1 MTTKQL
7 LAVTMALVA
16 TLQAAAFSPNSHLP
30 VKTRLGYRNYDDM
43 TFSDVVAA
51 AKPSSVA
58 TTAKHKITT
67 KGHSDKS
74 VTSPKLNDDKV
85 TLTEVDVD
93 ANRMPLS
100 ILLEPPAAPLTKKR
114 PTRLS
119 SSHPPPPSS
128 SPSRVTSTASRA
140 TTRVSPVT
148 QLFSIQDYHQHVLN
162 SPDHLC
168 IIRFHAPW
176 CQVCRTTNVSWD
188 RMASK
193 ITQMNTSNRN
203 IKFLS
208 VTLDRENKEVEEL
221 KDMLQIQ
228 SVPHG
233 IIHYASEG
241 LFGQRVH
248 LNRKNLGNLKKELE
262 SYLTNDMGADMFL
275 YRLKKEL

>member
-7 LAVTMALVA
+7 LLAVSMALVA
-16 TLQAAAFSPNSHLP
+16 LQAAAFSPNSRLP
-30 VKTRLGYRNYDDM
+30 VDTRLMYRNYDDM
-43 TFSDVVAA
+43 MFSDVVAA
-51 AKPSSVA
+51 AKPSSLA
-58 TTAKHKITT
+58 TTAKQKITY
-67 KGHSDKS
+67 KS
-74 VTSPKLNDDKV
+74 VTSPPKLNDFKV
-85 TLTEVDVD
+85 EIDVD
-93 ANRMPLS
+93 ADRMPLS
-100 ILLEPPAAPLTKKR
+100 ILLEPPAAPLNEKR

-119 SSHPPPPSS
+119 SSHPPPP
-128 SPSRVTSTASRA
+128 PTSRVTSTASRA
-140 TTRVSPVT
+140 TTRVSSVT
-148 QLFSIQDYHQHVLN
+148 QLFNIQDYHQHVLN

-188 RMASK
+188 RMARK
-193 ITQMNTSNRN
+193 ISQMNTSNRN

-228 SVPHG
+228 SVPQG

>member
-7 LAVTMALVA
+7 LLAVSMALVA
-16 TLQAAAFSPNSHLP
+16 LQAAAFSPNSLLP
-30 VKTRLGYRNYDDM
+30 VDVETRLMYRNYDDM

-51 AKPSSVA
+51 AKPSSLA
-58 TTAKHKITT
+58 TTAKQKITN
-67 KGHSDKS
+67 KISGKS
-74 VTSPKLNDDKV
+74 ITSPPKLNDFKV
-85 TLTEVDVD
+85 EIDVD
-93 ANRMPLS
+93 ADRMPLS
-100 ILLEPPAAPLTKKR
+100 ILLEPPAAPLNEER

-119 SSHPPPPSS
+119 SSHPPPP
-128 SPSRVTSTASRA
+128 PTSRVTSTASRA
-140 TTRVSPVT
+140 TTRVSSVT
-148 QLFSIQDYHQHVLN
+148 QLFNIQDYHQHVLN

-193 ITQMNTSNRN
+193 ISQMNTSNRN

-208 VTLDRENKEVEEL
+208 VTMDRENKEVEEL
-221 KDMLQIQ
+221 KDMLQIE

-241 LFGQRVH
+241 LFGQRIH

-275 YRLKKEL
+275 YKLKKL